1 MKEKLERI
9 SLFRDLIEVATVDG
23 MQDQMEMDFLNQIG
37 KMMGLTLEEQQSAWN
52 LKREKVYPSNEME
65 RIVQFQRIILMMH
78 VDAKVTEAEINLV
91 EHLGFKL
98 GFNSETIR
106 RVLDEMRKHP
116 NGLIPSD
123 TMLDLFKINH
133 N

>member
-23 MQDQMEMDFLNQIG
+23 MKDQIEMDFLNQIG
-37 KMMGLTLEEQQSAWN
+37 QMMGLTLEEQQSAWN
-52 LKREKVYPSNEME
+52 LKRPKVYPANEME

-78 VDAKVTEAEINLV
+78 VDAKVSEAEITLV

-98 GFNSETIR
+98 GFNSETVR
-106 RVLDEMRKHP
+106 RVLEEMRKHP

-123 TMLDLFKINH
+123 VMLGLFKINH